1 VYVYRGRPG
10 PADADGL
17 GAAPSAALADHRNPG
32 EQGDERGDAALV
44 ALEVPVNAWTRRSRL
59 VVAG

>member
-1 VYVYRGRPG
+1 MVWVPPQARPSPTTG
-10 PADADGL
+10 IL
-17 GAAPSAALADHRNPG
+17 G